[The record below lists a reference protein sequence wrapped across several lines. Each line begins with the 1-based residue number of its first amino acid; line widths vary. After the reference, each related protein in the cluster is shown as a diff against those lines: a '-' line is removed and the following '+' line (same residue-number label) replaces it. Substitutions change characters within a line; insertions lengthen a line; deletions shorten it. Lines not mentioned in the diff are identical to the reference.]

1 LDIYSRNLIKVN
13 NFRSRFMRLLRPFKF
28 VLAGITLL
36 ILLSCQNPASTQS
49 ASPSTPPSN
58 PQVSQAQT
66 PASPAPQAELSANPA
81 ALPPLPY
88 DYGALE
94 PYIDAETMRLHH
106 DNHHKTYVDKL
117 NQALQQSP
125 DLQGKSVEALLRD
138 LNSVPED
145 IRMTVRNNGGGH
157 LNHTMFWQ
165 LMAPNAGGSPTGTI
179 AAAIN
184 STFGSF
190 DSFKEQFNQAGADRF
205 GSGWVWLVRNPQG
218 QLQITTTQNQDSP
231 ILEGLYPIL
240 GNDVWEH
247 AYYLKYQNRRPEY
260 LTNWWNVVNWPEV
273 ERRFTQAG

>member
-1 LDIYSRNLIKVN
+1 
-13 NFRSRFMRLLRPFKF
+13 MRLLRPFKF

-49 ASPSTPPSN
+49 ASPPASPSN